1 MGILCIF
8 EGVESSGRLVT
19 RRRKYN
25 MAAFFTRRA
34 CHLFNSTKPRLWFS
48 KNQNGFIRETVV
60 SFSAAKLKKIPEPKE
75 TPKNVETMKGHFSL
89 KPLKAEESQ
98 DKLKDL
104 LRKVGVEMK
113 NLEKKIDV
121 KKLSFQKVKNL
132 LTFLEEIGIEGER
145 RGKIITRRPGI
156 LTAKEYLLKLRV
168 QTMRNVGINP
178 ESVAY
183 VVRESPGVLTG
194 KTEESLPEKVKRLI
208 VFIFIIFLDFFY
220 SLEYKT

>member
-1 MGILCIF
+1 MGVLCIF
-8 EGVESSGRLVT
+8 EGVESSRTLVT

-25 MAAFFTRRA
+25 MAAFITRRA
-34 CHLFNSTKPRLWFS
+34 CHLFNSTKPRLWLS
-48 KNQNGFIRETVV
+48 KKQNCFIRVTVA
-60 SFSAAKLKKIPEPKE
+60 SFSTAKLKSMPEPEE
-75 TPKNVETMKGHFSL
+75 TSKNVETTKGHFSL

-104 LRKVGVEMK
+104 LRKVGVEMN

-132 LTFLEEIGIEGER
+132 LKFLEEIGVEGER
-145 RGKIITRRPGI
+145 RGKIITRRPSI
-156 LTAKEYLLKLRV
+156 LTAKEYLFKLRV

-183 VVRESPGVLTG
+183 VVKESPGVLTG

-208 VFIFIIFLDFFY
+208 VFIFIHYFY
-220 SLEYKT
+220 SLGYKT